1 MQTNKIK
8 LSVLDQSPIRKG
20 HTASEALQETTEL
33 AQLTDEL
40 GYTRFWVSE
49 HHNTN
54 ALAGSSPEI
63 LIAHLANHTQNI
75 RIGSGG
81 IMLPNHS
88 ALKMAENFR
97 LLEALFPN
105 RIDMGIGRAPGT
117 DRLTASLLN
126 PSNTFNPQEFINQL
140 YDLDK
145 YFHNANDAGTVFQKV
160 KAAPIANTVPQQ
172 WLLTSSGESAMFAAH
187 MGLAVSFAHFINPV
201 GGQEAIEEYRLH
213 FHPSTDLQKPK
224 ANVAIFAFCN
234 EDQEKARRQ
243 QALMDYRFIQL
254 ETGGSLSP
262 VDFDDIKD
270 KQYSI
275 YERQRIDINRR
286 RCISGTPDQVQ
297 KQMEALISHYDI
309 DEVMLVTYSET
320 KEDKMDSYRLFAKM
334 FNL

>member
-1 MQTNKIK
+1 MQTTKIK

-20 HTASEALQETTEL
+20 STATEALRETTEL
-33 AQLTDEL
+33 AQLTDKL
-40 GYTRFWVSE
+40 GYIRFWVSE
-49 HHNTN
+49 HHNTD

-63 LIAHLANHTQNI
+63 LIAHLANHTTNI
-75 RIGSGG
+75 RVGSGG

-88 ALKMAENFR
+88 ALKMAENFK

-117 DRLTASLLN
+117 DRLTASILN

-145 YFHNANDAGTVFQKV
+145 YFHNADDAGTIFEKV
-160 KAAPIANTVPQQ
+160 KASPIVDTIPQQ

-187 MGLAVSFAHFINPV
+187 LGLAVSFAHFINPV
-201 GGQEAIEEYRLH
+201 GGREAIEEYRLN
-213 FHPSTDLQKPK
+213 FQPSANLQSPK

-234 EDQEKARRQ
+234 KDAEKVRRQ
-243 QALMDYRFIQL
+243 QAMMDYRFIQL
-254 ETGGSLSP
+254 ETEGSLSS

-270 KQYSI
+270 KQYSV
-275 YERQRIDINRR
+275 YERQRIEVNRR
-286 RCISGTPDQVQ
+286 RCISGTPEQVK
-297 KQMEALISHYDI
+297 KQMDALVNHYEV
-309 DEVMLVTYSET
+309 DEVMLVTYTET
-320 KEDKMDSYRLFAKM
+320 KEDKMESYRLFAKM